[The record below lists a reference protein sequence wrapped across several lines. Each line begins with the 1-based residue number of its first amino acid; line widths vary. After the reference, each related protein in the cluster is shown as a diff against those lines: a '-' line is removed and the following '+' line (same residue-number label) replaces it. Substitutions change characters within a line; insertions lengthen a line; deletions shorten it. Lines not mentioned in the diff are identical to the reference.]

1 MKPSS
6 MNAKELN
13 EAFLTAAEQSHH
25 TFDDDQTELVNGRFI
40 NVAQLHKK
48 GAAAVIKY
56 WRDPETIGGNLINN
70 YGYSELLSQEITELM
85 DSIDKLIDA
94 AINEALS

>member
-1 MKPSS
+1 

-56 WRDPETIGGNLINN
+56 WRDPV
-70 YGYSELLSQEITELM
+70 SQEITELM